1 MFKNK
6 IRTSSTLQ
14 ILFLSFIFATIL
26 AQLPTN
32 YRPTNTLHPPPFTPT
47 LYPNDPRLI
56 KIKIIKKNASPSP
69 SPDPQTPNQRPNPL
83 SLKGNP
89 NSKITHPQIND
100 VYDSWWFILLMTFVG
115 SVIGFIIGFFVKGI
129 IKRRQ
134 KRNRILTRMK
144 TSLFDTIDSVRT
156 GSSQASKI
164 TMDETWRVSH
174 FNVARADSW
183 NVFGIGTKV
192 NNNNSYSL

>member
-14 ILFLSFIFATIL
+14 ILFLSFIFPTIMG
-26 AQLPTN
+26 QHPTN
-32 YRPTNTLHPPPFTPT
+32 HPTNHPSPSLHHPFTT
-47 LYPNDPRLI
+47 NPNDPRLI
-56 KIKIIKKNASPSP
+56 KIKIIKKNASLSP
-69 SPDPQTPNQRPNPL
+69 SPDPQTPN
-83 SLKGNP
+83 SLRDTP
-89 NSKITHPQIND
+89 NSKITNPQIND
-100 VYDSWWFILLMTFVG
+100 VYDSWWFILLMTFIG

-129 IKRRQ
+129 IKRRK

-156 GSSQASKI
+156 GSSKASKI
-164 TMDETWRVSH
+164 TMDETWRVSQ
-174 FNVARADSW
+174 FNTERADRWS
-183 NVFGIGTKV
+183 VFGIGTKI